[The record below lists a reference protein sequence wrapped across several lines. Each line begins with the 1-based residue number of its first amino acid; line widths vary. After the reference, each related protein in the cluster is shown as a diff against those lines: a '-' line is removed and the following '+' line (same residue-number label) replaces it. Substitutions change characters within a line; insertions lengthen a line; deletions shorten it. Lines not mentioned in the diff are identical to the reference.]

1 MSRKYDEIFNKM
13 KDELEGGTPDPK
25 PEETP
30 QPEVTPSEEQPKAPE
45 ETPQPDEPKP
55 EETPHEVKEGDEPKP
70 EQEPRQIPDDPLK
83 RAEFSFKRQ
92 LAKSREKHEKE
103 LAERDARYNELAKKF
118 EELEKKVSPKEAKKT
133 RNDFRDGDQGDEDYI
148 DYLVEQRMKAL
159 NDTRD
164 AELAKKE
171 AERIENERKAKAEQE
186 ELQQRQNAWLE
197 NVDNAFSHDAE
208 RTKKFI
214 AKVQYANQRGLG
226 EILDQCPVASDY
238 LINDPNGP
246 KVFEKM
252 LEDPQVFRRVFNPQR
267 TSPMAIYWELK
278 QVEQEISTAPNPNG
292 APAPA
297 PKPIPK
303 MGKPGRQAGGSTLM
317 GDMFD
322 DPRQVKKWLKEH
334 R

>member
-13 KDELEGGTPDPK
+13 KDELEGGTTDPK

-30 QPEVTPSEEQPKAPE
+30 QQPEVTPPEEQPKAPE
-45 ETPQPDEPKP
+45 ETPQPEDPKT
-55 EETPHEVKEGDEPKP
+55 EETPHEVKEGDDTNP
-70 EQEPRQIPDDPLK
+70 EQPKQIPDDPLK

-103 LAERDARYNELAKKF
+103 LAERDAKYNELAKKF
-118 EELEKKVSPKEAKKT
+118 EELEKKMAPKEAKKT
-133 RNDFRDGDQGDEDYI
+133 RDDFRDGDQGDEDYI

-171 AERIENERKAKAEQE
+171 AERLENERKAKAEQE

-197 NVDNAFSHDAE
+197 NVDSAFAHDAE

-252 LEDPQVFRRVFNPQR
+252 LDDPQVFRRVFNPQR

-278 QVEQEISTAPNPNG
+278 QVEKEIATAPNPGG

-303 MGKPGRQAGGSTLM
+303 MGKPGRQAGGSMLM

-322 DPRQVKKWLKEH
+322 DPRQVKKWLREH

>member
-30 QPEVTPSEEQPKAPE
+30 QPE
-45 ETPQPDEPKP
+45 TPQP

-70 EQEPRQIPDDPLK
+70 EQPKQIPDDPLK

-103 LAERDARYNELAKKF
+103 LAERDAKYNELAKKF
-118 EELEKKVSPKEAKKT
+118 EELEKKVTPKEAKKT
-133 RNDFRDGDQGDEDYI
+133 RDDFRDGDQGDEDYI
-148 DYLVEQRMKAL
+148 EYLVEQRVKAL

-171 AERIENERKAKAEQE
+171 SERIENERKAKAEQE

-197 NVDNAFSHDAE
+197 NVDNAFAHDAE

-278 QVEQEISTAPNPNG
+278 QVEQEISTAPTPNG

-297 PKPIPK
+297 QKSIPK
-303 MGKPGRQAGGSTLM
+303 MGKPGRQAGGSTLI

>member
-30 QPEVTPSEEQPKAPE
+30 QPEVTPPEEQPKAPE
-45 ETPQPDEPKP
+45 ETSQPETPQP
-55 EETPHEVKEGDEPKP
+55 EETPHEVNQGDETKP
-70 EQEPRQIPDDPLK
+70 EQPKQIPDDPLK

-103 LAERDARYNELAKKF
+103 LAERDAKYNELAKKF
-118 EELEKKVSPKEAKKT
+118 EELEKKMAPKEAKKT
-133 RNDFRDGDQGDEDYI
+133 RNDFREGDQGDEDYI

-171 AERIENERKAKAEQE
+171 SERLENERKAKAEQE

-197 NVDNAFSHDAE
+197 NVDNAFAHDAE

-278 QVEQEISTAPNPNG
+278 QVEQELATAPNPNG

>member
-30 QPEVTPSEEQPKAPE
+30 KPEDTQHEEQPKAPE

-55 EETPHEVKEGDEPKP
+55 EDTQHEVKEGDEPKP

-103 LAERDARYNELAKKF
+103 LAERDAKYNELAKKF
-118 EELEKKVSPKEAKKT
+118 EELEKKMAPKEAKKT
-133 RNDFRDGDQGDEDYI
+133 RNDFRDGDHGDEDYI

-159 NDTRD
+159 NADRD
-164 AELAKKE
+164 AELSKKE
-171 AERIENERKAKAEQE
+171 AERLENERKAKAEQE

-197 NVDNAFSHDAE
+197 NVDNAFAHDAE

>member
-13 KDELEGGTPDPK
+13 KDELEGGTPAPK
-25 PEETP
+25 PEEPP
-30 QPEVTPSEEQPKAPE
+30 QKPEETPSEEQPKAPE
-45 ETPQPDEPKP
+45 EPPQPEYPKT
-55 EETPHEVKEGDEPKP
+55 EETPHEVKEVDEPKP
-70 EQEPRQIPDDPLK
+70 EQRQIPDDPLK

-103 LAERDARYNELAKKF
+103 LAERDAKYNELAKKF
-118 EELEKKVSPKEAKKT
+118 DELEKKMAPKEAKKT
-133 RNDFRDGDQGDEDYI
+133 RENFESDDEYI
-148 DYLVEQRMKAL
+148 DYLVEQRMNAL
-159 NDTRD
+159 NADRD
-164 AELAKKE
+164 AELSKKE
-171 AERIENERKAKAEQE
+171 AERLENERKAKAEQE
-186 ELQQRQNAWLE
+186 ELQQRQNAWME
-197 NVDNAFSHDAE
+197 NVDNAFAHDAE

-214 AKVQYANQRGLG
+214 AKVQYANQLGLG

-278 QVEQEISTAPNPNG
+278 QVEQEIATAPNPNG
-292 APAPA
+292 APAPS

>member
-30 QPEVTPSEEQPKAPE
+30 QPEETPSDEQPKAPE
-45 ETPQPDEPKP
+45 ETPQPEEPKP

-70 EQEPRQIPDDPLK
+70 EQPKQIPDDPLK

-92 LAKSREKHEKE
+92 LAKSREKHLAE
-103 LAERDARYNELAKKF
+103 LAERDAKYNELAKKF
-118 EELEKKVSPKEAKKT
+118 EELEKKFAPKEAKKT

-171 AERIENERKAKAEQE
+171 SERQENERKAKAEQE

-197 NVDNAFSHDAE
+197 NVDNAFAHDAE

-252 LEDPQVFRRVFNPQR
+252 LEDPQVFLRVFNPQR

>member
-30 QPEVTPSEEQPKAPE
+30 QQPEETPSSEQPKAPE
-45 ETPQPDEPKP
+45 ETPQPEDPKP

-70 EQEPRQIPDDPLK
+70 EQPKQIPDDPLK

-103 LAERDARYNELAKKF
+103 LAERDAKYNELAKKF
-118 EELEKKVSPKEAKKT
+118 EELEKKMAPKEAKKT

-171 AERIENERKAKAEQE
+171 SERIEKEKAAQAEQA

-197 NVDNAFSHDAE
+197 NVDNAFAHDAE

-278 QVEQEISTAPNPNG
+278 QVEHEISTAPNPNG

-297 PKPIPK
+297 QKPIPK
-303 MGKPGRQAGGSTLM
+303 IGKPGRQAGGSTLM

>member
-25 PEETP
+25 PEETQQ
-30 QPEVTPSEEQPKAPE
+30 QPEETLPEEQPKVPE
-45 ETPQPDEPKP
+45 ETPQSEAPKP
-55 EETPHEVKEGDEPKP
+55 EETPHEVKEGDEPKT
-70 EQEPRQIPDDPLK
+70 EQPKQIPDDPLR

-118 EELEKKVSPKEAKKT
+118 EELEKKMAPKEAKKT

-171 AERIENERKAKAEQE
+171 SERLENERKAKAEQE

-197 NVDNAFSHDAE
+197 NVDNAFAHDAE
-208 RTKKFI
+208 RTKRFI

-252 LEDPQVFRRVFNPQR
+252 LEDQQVFRRVFNPQR

>member
-1 MSRKYDEIFNKM
+1 M

-30 QPEVTPSEEQPKAPE
+30 QPEVTPPEEQPKAPE
-45 ETPQPDEPKP
+45 ETPPPDPKP
-55 EETPHEVKEGDEPKP
+55 EETPHEVKEGDEQKT

-103 LAERDARYNELAKKF
+103 LAERDAKYNELAKKF
-118 EELEKKVSPKEAKKT
+118 DELEKKMAPKEAKKT
-133 RNDFRDGDQGDEDYI
+133 RENFENDDEYI
-148 DYLVEQRMKAL
+148 DYLVELRMKAL
-159 NDTRD
+159 NSERD
-164 AELAKKE
+164 EELAKRESERAEKE
-171 AERIENERKAKAEQE
+171 KAAQEEQA

-197 NVDNAFSHDAE
+197 NVDNAFAHDTE

-214 AKVQYANQRGLG
+214 AKVQYANRNGLG

-246 KVFEKM
+246 KVFERM
-252 LEDPQVFRRVFNPQR
+252 LDDPQVFRRVFNPQR

-278 QVEQEISTAPNPNG
+278 QVEQEISTAPNV
-292 APAPA
+292 APSQAK
-297 PKPIPK
+297 KPIPK

>member
-25 PEETP
+25 PEETQ
-30 QPEVTPSEEQPKAPE
+30 QPEVTPPEEQPKAPE
-45 ETPQPDEPKP
+45 ETPPPDEPKP

-70 EQEPRQIPDDPLK
+70 EQLKQIPDDPLK

-92 LAKSREKHEKE
+92 LAKSKEKHEKE
-103 LAERDARYNELAKKF
+103 LAERDAKYNELAKKF
-118 EELEKKVSPKEAKKT
+118 EELEKKVAPKEAKKT

-171 AERIENERKAKAEQE
+171 SERQENERKAKAEQE

-197 NVDNAFSHDAE
+197 NVDNAFDHDAE

-278 QVEQEISTAPNPNG
+278 QVEQELATAPNPNG
-292 APAPA
+292 APAQA
-297 PKPIPK
+297 PKTIPK

-317 GDMFD
+317 VDMFD

>member
-45 ETPQPDEPKP
+45 ETPQPEDPKP
-55 EETPHEVKEGDEPKP
+55 EETPHEVKEGDEQKP
-70 EQEPRQIPDDPLK
+70 EPKQIPDDPMK
-83 RAEFSFKRQ
+83 RAEYSFKRQ
-92 LAKSREKHEKE
+92 LAKSKEKHEKE
-103 LAERDARYNELAKKF
+103 LAERDAKYNELAKKF
-118 EELEKKVSPKEAKKT
+118 EELEKKVTPKEARKT
-133 RNDFRDGDQGDEDYI
+133 RDDFRDGDQGDEDYI

-159 NDTRD
+159 NETRD

-171 AERIENERKAKAEQE
+171 AERLEKEKAAQAEQA
-186 ELQQRQNAWLE
+186 ELQQRQNAWLT
-197 NVDNAFSHDAE
+197 NVDNAFAHDAD

-214 AKVQYANQRGLG
+214 EKVQYANRNGLG

-246 KVFEKM
+246 KVFERM
-252 LEDPQVFRRVFNPQR
+252 LDDPQVFRRVFNPQR
-267 TSPMAIYWELK
+267 ASPMAIYWELRQIEK
-278 QVEQEISTAPNPNG
+278 ELAESTAPNG

-297 PKPIPK
+297 AKPVPK

>member
-25 PEETP
+25 PEDPKPEETP
-30 QPEVTPSEEQPKAPE
+30 PEEQPKAPE
-45 ETPQPDEPKP
+45 ETPQPEDSKP

-70 EQEPRQIPDDPLK
+70 EQPKQIPDDPLK

-92 LAKSREKHEKE
+92 LAKSRERHEKD
-103 LAERDARYNELAKKF
+103 LAERDAKYNELLKQFEDLKKT
-118 EELEKKVSPKEAKKT
+118 VAPKEAKKT

-171 AERIENERKAKAEQE
+171 SERLENERKAKAEQE

-197 NVDNAFSHDAE
+197 NVDNAFAHDAE

-246 KVFEKM
+246 KVFERM

-278 QVEQEISTAPNPNG
+278 QVEQEISTATTPNG

>member
-13 KDELEGGTPDPK
+13 KDELEGGTPNPK

-30 QPEVTPSEEQPKAPE
+30 QPEVTPTEEQPKAPE
-45 ETPQPDEPKP
+45 ETPPPDPKT
-55 EETPHEVKEGDEPKP
+55 EETPHEVKEGDEQKT

-103 LAERDARYNELAKKF
+103 LAERDAKYNELAKKF
-118 EELEKKVSPKEAKKT
+118 DELEKKMAPKEAKKT
-133 RNDFRDGDQGDEDYI
+133 RENFENDDEYI
-148 DYLVEQRMKAL
+148 DYLVELRMKAL
-159 NDTRD
+159 NSERD
-164 AELAKKE
+164 EELAKRESERAEKE
-171 AERIENERKAKAEQE
+171 KAAQEEQA

-197 NVDNAFSHDAE
+197 NVDNAFAHDTE

-214 AKVQYANQRGLG
+214 AKVQYANRNGLG

-246 KVFEKM
+246 KVFERM
-252 LEDPQVFRRVFNPQR
+252 LDDPQVFRRVFNPQR

-278 QVEQEISTAPNPNG
+278 QVEQEISTAPNV
-292 APAPA
+292 APSQAK
-297 PKPIPK
+297 KPIPK

>member
-25 PEETP
+25 PEDPKPEETP
-30 QPEVTPSEEQPKAPE
+30 PEEQPKAPE
-45 ETPQPDEPKP
+45 ETPQPEDSKP

-70 EQEPRQIPDDPLK
+70 EQPKQIPDDPLK

-103 LAERDARYNELAKKF
+103 LAERDAKYNELAKKF
-118 EELEKKVSPKEAKKT
+118 EELEKKVTPKEAKKT

-148 DYLVEQRMKAL
+148 DYLVEQRMNAL
-159 NDTRD
+159 NADRD
-164 AELAKKE
+164 AELSKKE
-171 AERIENERKAKAEQE
+171 AERIEKEKAAQAEQA
-186 ELQQRQNAWLE
+186 ELHQRQNAWLE
-197 NVDNAFSHDAE
+197 NVDNAFAHDAE

-246 KVFEKM
+246 KVFERM

-278 QVEQEISTAPNPNG
+278 QVEQEIATAPTPNG

-297 PKPIPK
+297 TKPIPK

>member
-13 KDELEGGTPDPK
+13 KDELEGGTPEPKTEGTPESTEGPK
-25 PEETP
+25 PETTPEPNDGTGHESEPEPVKGGTEEPERGEGGEPEPGKEP
-30 QPEVTPSEEQPKAPE
+30 QPK
-45 ETPQPDEPKP
+45 
-55 EETPHEVKEGDEPKP
+55 
-70 EQEPRQIPDDPLK
+70 QIPDDPMK
-83 RAEFSFKRQ
+83 RAEYSFKRQ
-92 LAKSREKHEKE
+92 LAKSKEKHEKE
-103 LAERDARYNELAKKF
+103 LAERDAKYNELAKKF
-118 EELEKKVSPKEAKKT
+118 EELEKKVTPKEAKKT
-133 RNDFRDGDQGDEDYI
+133 RDSFETDDDYI

-159 NDTRD
+159 NADRD
-164 AELAKKE
+164 AELSKKE
-171 AERIENERKAKAEQE
+171 AERLENERKAKAEQE

-197 NVDNAFSHDAE
+197 NVDNAFAHDAE

-214 AKVQYANQRGLG
+214 AKVQYANRNGLG

-246 KVFEKM
+246 KVFERM
-252 LEDPQVFRRVFNPQR
+252 LDDPQVFRRVFNPQR

-278 QVEQEISTAPNPNG
+278 QVEQEISTAPNG
-292 APAPA
+292 APSPA
-297 PKPIPK
+297 QKPIPK

>member
-1 MSRKYDEIFNKM
+1 MSRKYDEIFSKM

-25 PEETP
+25 PE
-30 QPEVTPSEEQPKAPE
+30 VTPPEEQPKAPE
-45 ETPQPDEPKP
+45 ETPQPEDPKP

-70 EQEPRQIPDDPLK
+70 EQPKQIPDDPLK

-92 LAKSREKHEKE
+92 LAKSKEKHLAE
-103 LAERDARYNELAKKF
+103 LAERDAKYNELAKKF
-118 EELEKKVSPKEAKKT
+118 EELEKKVTPKEAKKT
-133 RNDFRDGDQGDEDYI
+133 RENFESDDEYI

-159 NDTRD
+159 NETRD
-164 AELAKKE
+164 AELSKKE
-171 AERIENERKAKAEQE
+171 AERLENERKAKAEQE
-186 ELQQRQNAWLE
+186 ELQQRQNAWLD
-197 NVDNAFSHDAE
+197 NVDNAFEHDAE

-252 LEDPQVFRRVFNPQR
+252 LEDRQVFSRVFNPQR

-297 PKPIPK
+297 PKLIPK

>member
-25 PEETP
+25 PEDPKPEETP
-30 QPEVTPSEEQPKAPE
+30 PEEQPKAPE
-45 ETPQPDEPKP
+45 ETPQPEDSKP

-70 EQEPRQIPDDPLK
+70 EQPKQIPDDPLK

-103 LAERDARYNELAKKF
+103 LAERDAKYNELAKKF
-118 EELEKKVSPKEAKKT
+118 EELEKKVTPKEAKKT

-148 DYLVEQRMKAL
+148 DYLVEQRMNAL
-159 NDTRD
+159 NADRD
-164 AELAKKE
+164 AELSKKE
-171 AERIENERKAKAEQE
+171 AERLENERKAKAEQE

-197 NVDNAFSHDAE
+197 NVDNAFAHDSE

-246 KVFEKM
+246 KVFERM

-278 QVEQEISTAPNPNG
+278 QVEQEIATAPTPNG

-297 PKPIPK
+297 TKPIPK

>member
-13 KDELEGGTPDPK
+13 KDELEGGTPEPK

-30 QPEVTPSEEQPKAPE
+30 QPEETPPEEQPKAPE
-45 ETPQPDEPKP
+45 ETPQHEDPKP

-70 EQEPRQIPDDPLK
+70 EQPKQIPDDPLK

-103 LAERDARYNELAKKF
+103 LAERDAKYNELAKKF
-118 EELEKKVSPKEAKKT
+118 EELEKKVTPKEAKKT

-148 DYLVEQRMKAL
+148 DYLVEQRMNAL
-159 NDTRD
+159 NADRD
-164 AELAKKE
+164 AELSKKE
-171 AERIENERKAKAEQE
+171 AERIEKEKAAQAEQA

-197 NVDNAFSHDAE
+197 NVDNAFAHDAE

-246 KVFEKM
+246 KVFERM

-278 QVEQEISTAPNPNG
+278 QVEQEIATAPTPNG

-297 PKPIPK
+297 TKPIPK

>member
-1 MSRKYDEIFNKM
+1 MSRKYDEIFNSM
-13 KDELEGGTPDPK
+13 KAELEGGTPDPK

-30 QPEVTPSEEQPKAPE
+30 HQPEETHSDEQPKAPE
-45 ETPQPDEPKP
+45 ETPQPEDQKP

-70 EQEPRQIPDDPLK
+70 EPRQIPDDPLK

-103 LAERDARYNELAKKF
+103 LAERDAKYNELAKKF
-118 EELEKKVSPKEAKKT
+118 DELEKKFAPKEAKKT
-133 RNDFRDGDQGDEDYI
+133 RNDFREGDQGDEDYI

-159 NDTRD
+159 NADRD
-164 AELAKKE
+164 AELSKKE

-197 NVDNAFSHDAE
+197 NVDNAFAHDAE
-208 RTKKFI
+208 RTNKFI
-214 AKVQYANQRGLG
+214 AKVQYAIQRGLG

-238 LINDPNGP
+238 LFNDPNGP
-246 KVFEKM
+246 KVFERM
-252 LEDPQVFRRVFNPQR
+252 LDDSQVFRRVFNPQR

>member
-13 KDELEGGTPDPK
+13 KDELEGGTPDQK

-30 QPEVTPSEEQPKAPE
+30 QPEVTPPEEQPKAPE
-45 ETPQPDEPKP
+45 ETPPHEDTKP
-55 EETPHEVKEGDEPKP
+55 EETPHEVNEGDEPKP
-70 EQEPRQIPDDPLK
+70 EPEPRQIPDDPLK

-103 LAERDARYNELAKKF
+103 LAERDDKYNELAKKF
-118 EELEKKVSPKEAKKT
+118 EELEKKMAPKEAKKT
-133 RNDFRDGDQGDEDYI
+133 RENFENDDEYI

-159 NDTRD
+159 NADRD

-171 AERIENERKAKAEQE
+171 SERLENERKAKAEQE

-197 NVDNAFSHDAE
+197 NVDNAFAHDAE

>member
-30 QPEVTPSEEQPKAPE
+30 QPEVTPPEEQPKAPE
-45 ETPQPDEPKP
+45 ETPQPEDPKP
-55 EETPHEVKEGDEPKP
+55 EETPHEVKEVDEQKP
-70 EQEPRQIPDDPLK
+70 EQPKQIPDDPLK

-103 LAERDARYNELAKKF
+103 LAERDAKYNELAKKF
-118 EELEKKVSPKEAKKT
+118 EELEKKMAPKEAKKT
-133 RNDFRDGDQGDEDYI
+133 RENFENDDDYI

-159 NDTRD
+159 NETRD
-164 AELAKKE
+164 AELSKKE

-197 NVDNAFSHDAE
+197 NVDNAFEHDAE

-278 QVEQEISTAPNPNG
+278 QVEQEIASAPTPNG

-303 MGKPGRQAGGSTLM
+303 MGKPGRQAGGSALM

>member
-25 PEETP
+25 PEEPP
-30 QPEVTPSEEQPKAPE
+30 QKPEETPSEEQPKAPE
-45 ETPQPDEPKP
+45 EPPQPEEPKT
-55 EETPHEVKEGDEPKP
+55 EETPHEVKEVDEPKP
-70 EQEPRQIPDDPLK
+70 EQRQIPDDPLK
-83 RAEFSFKRQ
+83 RAEYSFKRQ

-103 LAERDARYNELAKKF
+103 LAERDAKYNELAKKF
-118 EELEKKVSPKEAKKT
+118 DELEKKMAPKEAKKT
-133 RNDFRDGDQGDEDYI
+133 RENFESDDEYI
-148 DYLVEQRMKAL
+148 DYLVEQRMNAL
-159 NDTRD
+159 NADRD
-164 AELAKKE
+164 AELSKKE
-171 AERIENERKAKAEQE
+171 AERLENERKAKAEQE

-197 NVDNAFSHDAE
+197 NVDNAFAHDAE

-252 LEDPQVFRRVFNPQR
+252 LEDTQVFRRVFNPQR

-278 QVEQEISTAPNPNG
+278 QVEQEISTATNPNG
-292 APAPA
+292 APA

>member
-25 PEETP
+25 PEDPKPEETP
-30 QPEVTPSEEQPKAPE
+30 PEEQPKAPE
-45 ETPQPDEPKP
+45 ETPQPEDSKP

-70 EQEPRQIPDDPLK
+70 EQPKQIPDDPLK

-92 LAKSREKHEKE
+92 LAKSREKYEKE
-103 LAERDARYNELAKKF
+103 LAERDAKYNELAKKF
-118 EELEKKVSPKEAKKT
+118 EELEKKVTPKEAKKT

-148 DYLVEQRMKAL
+148 DYLVEQRMNAL
-159 NDTRD
+159 NADRD
-164 AELAKKE
+164 AELSKKE
-171 AERIENERKAKAEQE
+171 AERIEKEKAAQAEQA
-186 ELQQRQNAWLE
+186 ELQQRQNAWLD
-197 NVDNAFSHDAE
+197 NVDNAFAHDAE

-214 AKVQYANQRGLG
+214 AKVQYANKRGLG

-246 KVFEKM
+246 KVFERM
-252 LEDPQVFRRVFNPQR
+252 LEDPHVFRRVFNPQR

-278 QVEQEISTAPNPNG
+278 QVEQEIATAPTPNG

-297 PKPIPK
+297 TKPIPK

>member
-13 KDELEGGTPDPK
+13 KDELEGGTPDTK

-30 QPEVTPSEEQPKAPE
+30 QPEETPSDEQPKAPE
-45 ETPQPDEPKP
+45 ETPRPEDPKP

-70 EQEPRQIPDDPLK
+70 EQPKQIPDDPMK
-83 RAEFSFKRQ
+83 RAEYSFKRQ

-103 LAERDARYNELAKKF
+103 LAERDAKYNELAKKF
-118 EELEKKVSPKEAKKT
+118 EELEKKVTPKEAKKT
-133 RNDFRDGDQGDEDYI
+133 RESFETDDEYI
-148 DYLVEQRMKAL
+148 DYLVELRMKAL
-159 NDTRD
+159 NSERD
-164 AELAKKE
+164 EELAKRESERAEKE
-171 AERIENERKAKAEQE
+171 KAAQAEQA
-186 ELQQRQNAWLE
+186 ELQQRQNAWLT
-197 NVDNAFSHDAE
+197 NVDNAFAHDAD

-214 AKVQYANQRGLG
+214 ANVQYANRNGLG

-278 QVEQEISTAPNPNG
+278 QVEQEISTAPNTNG
-292 APAPA
+292 APTPA

>member
-30 QPEVTPSEEQPKAPE
+30 KPEDTPSEEQPKAPE

-70 EQEPRQIPDDPLK
+70 EPEPRQIPDDPLK

-103 LAERDARYNELAKKF
+103 LAERDAKYNELAKKF
-118 EELEKKVSPKEAKKT
+118 EELEKKVTPKEAKKT
-133 RNDFRDGDQGDEDYI
+133 RENFENDDEYI

-171 AERIENERKAKAEQE
+171 SERLENERKAKAEQE

-197 NVDNAFSHDAE
+197 NVDNAFAHDTE

-267 TSPMAIYWELK
+267 TSPMAIFWELK
-278 QVEQEISTAPNPNG
+278 QVEQEISTATNPNG
-292 APAPA
+292 APAPS